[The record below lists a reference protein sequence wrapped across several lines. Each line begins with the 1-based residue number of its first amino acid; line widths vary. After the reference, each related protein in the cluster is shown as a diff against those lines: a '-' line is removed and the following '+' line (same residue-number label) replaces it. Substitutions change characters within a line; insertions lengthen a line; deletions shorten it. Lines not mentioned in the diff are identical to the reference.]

1 MTLLSDDIEDVDP
14 GTTVVPA
21 IRTRKI
27 EHTAR
32 VDPDTQFVAP
42 SQSLQPQ
49 TSGSDA
55 ASAGLPASAPAPE
68 SVREQV
74 PRTLGTKTADDVW
87 AVSGAFTGAFCMS
100 WVIYF
105 KLLPFSGLLGF
116 AVFTWFAFVG
126 LYAGISLISHPK
138 PIVIDR
144 VASVVVRSGAVII
157 FGALLSTALYTFVRG
172 WPALHHWNFFT
183 EDMSGVSP
191 GTDPLTKGGITHA
204 LVGSAIQIGIA
215 TAFSLPVGLGTAV
228 YITEVGGRL
237 SNVVRTVVEAM
248 TALPDILAGL
258 FIYVVYILVFGY
270 DKSGFA
276 VSLALTVTIIPVI
289 ARSAEVVL
297 RLVPSGLREA
307 SLALGAPRWRTA
319 WGVVVPTAKA
329 GLATSL
335 ILGVARVAGETAPLL
350 IVSGASSFMNRN
362 PFVNQ
367 MNSLPLFIFTGVKSG
382 EPLFIARAYG
392 AATILLVVV
401 LGLFMLTRYV
411 ARSKPG
417 R

>member
-1 MTLLSDDIEDVDP
+1 MTLLSDDIYEADP
-14 GTTVVPA
+14 SAPVALRAGGAV
-21 IRTRKI
+21 
-27 EHTAR
+27 
-32 VDPDTQFVAP
+32 VAP
-42 SQSLQPQ
+42 PRRSV
-49 TSGSDA
+49 T
-55 ASAGLPASAPAPE
+55 E
-68 SVREQV
+68 SVRPIVGMGDASVDDPRVLTNDASAQQPTVEQV
-74 PRTLGTKTADDVW
+74 PRSLGTKTADDLW
-87 AVSGAFTGAFCMS
+87 AVSGAFVGSLGMS
-100 WVIYF
+100 WVLYF
-105 KLLPFSGLLGF
+105 KVLPFSGPLGF
-116 AVFTWFAFVG
+116 AVFWWLAFVV
-126 LYAGISLISHPK
+126 LYAAISLTAHPA

-144 VASVVVRSGAVII
+144 VASVVVRTGAVVI

-191 GTDPLTKGGITHA
+191 GTDPLSKGGITHA
-204 LVGSAIQIGIA
+204 LVGSAIQVGIA
-215 TAFSLPVGLGTAV
+215 TGFSLPIGLATAV

-258 FIYVVYILVFGY
+258 FVYVVYILLFGL

-276 VSLALTVTIIPVI
+276 VSLALAVTMTPVV

-319 WGVVVPTAKA
+319 WSVVVPTAKA

-350 IVSGASSFMNRN
+350 IVSGASSFMNKN

-382 EPLFIARAYG
+382 QPLFISRAYG
-392 AATILLVVV
+392 AASLLLVVV
-401 LGLFMLTRYV
+401 LTLFMLTRYL
-411 ARSKPG
+411 ARSRPG